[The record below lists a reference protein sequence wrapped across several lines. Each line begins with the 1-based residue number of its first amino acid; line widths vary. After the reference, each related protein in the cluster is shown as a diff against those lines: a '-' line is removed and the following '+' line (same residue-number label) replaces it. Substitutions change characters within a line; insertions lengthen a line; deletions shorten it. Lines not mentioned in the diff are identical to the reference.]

1 MAFAYRSRSTPAG
14 RLPAAATGPRR
25 RPPTAAARAGWADV
39 RDRPCPRPAGQA
51 CRFPR
56 HRGCHRPA
64 GGLHRHG
71 GMHPRDRIVAGRR
84 RGGVDLRWVS
94 FSAMSPNEKWSTAD
108 VPDQTGRVAV
118 VTGSNTGIGYH
129 TAAVLAESGARVVLA
144 VRNLEKGNLALAR
157 IVAANPRADVT
168 LQELNLSSLDSV
180 RSAAGALRDAYPRI
194 DLLINNAGVMW
205 TPKQLTAEGFEMQ
218 FGTNHLGHFALT
230 GLLLNNLLP
239 VRGSRVVTVS
249 STGHRIRAAIHF
261 DDLHWEHGYDRYAA
275 YGQSKLANLLFT
287 YELQRRLADHR
298 KNTIAVA
305 AHPGASSTELGRNVP
320 TLIKPLFAV
329 AGGLLF
335 QGAAM
340 GALPTLRAAT
350 DPDVEGGQYYGPDGL
365 GEQRGHPKLV
375 SSSAQ
380 SHDEDLQQRLWTVS
394 EELTG
399 VTYPV

>member
-1 MAFAYRSRSTPAG
+1 
-14 RLPAAATGPRR
+14 
-25 RPPTAAARAGWADV
+25 
-39 RDRPCPRPAGQA
+39 
-51 CRFPR
+51 
-56 HRGCHRPA
+56 
-64 GGLHRHG
+64 
-71 GMHPRDRIVAGRR
+71 
-84 RGGVDLRWVS
+84 
-94 FSAMSPNEKWSTAD
+94 MSSDGKWSTGD
-108 VPDQTGRVAV
+108 IPDQRGRIAV
-118 VTGSNTGIGYH
+118 VTGANTGLGYH
-129 TAAVLAESGARVVLA
+129 TAAALAQAGAQVILA
-144 VRNLEKGNLALAR
+144 VRDLEKGNLALAR
-157 IVAANPRADVT
+157 IVAAQPDAYVT
-168 LQELNLSSLDSV
+168 LQELDLSRLASV
-180 RSAAGALRDAYPRI
+180 RAAAAALRKSYPRI

-205 TPKQLTAEGFEMQ
+205 TPKQVTADGFEMQ

-230 GLLLNNLLP
+230 GLLLDNILP

-249 STGHRIRAAIHF
+249 SMGHRLRAAIHF
-261 DDLHWEHGYDRYAA
+261 DDLQWEHRYDRVAA

-287 YELQRRLADHR
+287 YELQHRLADHR

-305 AHPGASSTELGRNVP
+305 AHPGGSNTELARNLP
-320 TLIKPLFAV
+320 GIFKPAV
-329 AGGLLF
+329 AVLGPLLF

-380 SHDEDLQQRLWTVS
+380 SHDEDLQHRLWTVS